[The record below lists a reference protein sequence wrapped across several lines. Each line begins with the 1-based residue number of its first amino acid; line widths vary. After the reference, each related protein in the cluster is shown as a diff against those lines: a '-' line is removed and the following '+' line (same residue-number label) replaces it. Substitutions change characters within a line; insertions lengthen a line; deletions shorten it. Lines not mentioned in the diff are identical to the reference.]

1 MELLMG
7 LDGLLVLGL
16 VYGHLWWVVLS
27 SLVEDLRGV
36 ALEVGVFTF
45 RMTFSCFGGC
55 GGPVMS
61 CGPEI
66 MELLCV

>member
-1 MELLMG
+1 MGLLRG

-36 ALEVGVFTF
+36 ALEIGVFMF
-45 RMTFSCFGGC
+45 RMTSSCFGGC
-55 GGPVMS
+55 GGLVMS

-66 MELLCV
+66 IGLLCV